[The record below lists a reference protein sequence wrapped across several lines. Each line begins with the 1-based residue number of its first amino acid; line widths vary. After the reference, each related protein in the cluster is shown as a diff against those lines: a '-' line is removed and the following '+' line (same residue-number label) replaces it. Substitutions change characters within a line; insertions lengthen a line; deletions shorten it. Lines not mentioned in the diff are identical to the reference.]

1 METKNIIL
9 ELRTKK
15 GVVSGR
21 VSTKGYGYTAGSVTL
36 GKWGDGSQY
45 GDFKVIVKGV

>member
-15 GVVSGR
+15 GVVSGS

-36 GKWGDGSQY
+36 GKWGDGSKY
-45 GDFKVIVKGV
+45 GDVKAFVKGI